1 MKGEP
6 SMNQERRSALLNA
19 LSDEVRVPWEH
30 NCAGEIFVPGKSEN
44 ETLRIGHFQ
53 GDAALAAYV
62 VAMHNA
68 TLAGQS

>member
-1 MKGEP
+1 
-6 SMNQERRSALLNA
+6 MNQERRSALLNA

-53 GDAALAAYV
+53 GDAALV
-62 VAMHNA
+62 
-68 TLAGQS
+68 S